1 MREVTF
7 CILMALVQL
16 GGLADVGALIRRAG
30 YTRSKFQVLAWPV
43 IRANQW
49 AHKVQAGR
57 YEITERGKIAL
68 AIEVGRRTKRRAAT
82 HV

>member
-16 GGLADVGALIRRAG
+16 GGLAEGAALIRRAG
-30 YTRSKFQVLAWPV
+30 YTRSKFRVVAWPQ
-43 IRANQW
+43 IRAYQW
-49 AHKVQAGR
+49 ALKARSGR

-68 AIEVGRRTKRRAAT
+68 AIEVGRRTKRRAAA